1 MYFSFIVMGLLIL
14 FITTTL
20 FAFPS
25 YFNDKTFTFATD
37 DISSSSWSFKSSQS
51 NNTGV
56 SILSSSSPRLDAN
69 LTIHNTTGT
78 VSLVGAVYTSGLTR
92 PQFKP
97 FVDMNSN
104 ESYLTRDYATYKAAK
119 NQSALI
125 RPSTRVFE
133 VQIPYSINYSSTV
146 TSGFGRQDNNKAV
159 HSTTQE
165 DFIIHGRR
173 HAAAA
178 AQINQSGSLIGFE
191 GLTQNCCDPPD
202 VQVAAGSNY
211 VVEMVNLD
219 GAIYTKNG
227 TLIKEF
233 GLDQFFNPSVNGF
246 SKSGDSLSDPS
257 LLFDSQSGRWYASI
271 SDTTTQSIRV
281 AISKTDN
288 PTGIWRVYDF
298 PFKSQSNNCSDQPF
312 IGVSNDKF
320 VVAVNNWANNC
331 DWYSDNRPPEF
342 RGVQFTVA
350 DKADLLSGGGG
361 DYDNRSSNIRS
372 VQSDPNLSNFSLHPV
387 VTLSPTSSLLIV
399 SVGDLNYKKLQV
411 FHIDGPISNLHI
423 KVISDLI
430 QTTHVPPDGIQPTT
444 NLRRN
449 GQCCN
454 STASEH
460 MQEHLVSTGDS
471 RVLSSVWYQ
480 GKLWLTFNDGC
491 FANGDV
497 KSRSCI
503 RIIQLDTTTSRVIQD
518 FDVAAVGSS
527 LYYPS
532 LSTDRAGNL
541 GIIFG
546 YSSRSVHPSLLVS
559 MRLAKDIPNTIEQP
573 LILQLGSDNALS
585 NRYGDYFAAFSD
597 PSSEHST
604 IWVAGQYHAMKTW
617 STYIGR
623 LYIH

>member
-14 FITTTL
+14 FITMTL

-25 YFNDKTFTFATD
+25 YFNDKTFTFAND

-104 ESYLTRDYATYKAAK
+104 ASYLTRDYATYKAAK
-119 NQSALI
+119 NQSA
-125 RPSTRVFE
+125 
-133 VQIPYSINYSSTV
+133 QI
-146 TSGFGRQDNNKAV
+146 D
-159 HSTTQE
+159 
-165 DFIIHGRR
+165 
-173 HAAAA
+173 
-178 AQINQSGSLIGFE
+178 QSGSLIGFE

-271 SDTTTQSIRV
+271 SDTTTQSIPV

-288 PTGIWRVYDF
+288 PTGSWRVYDF

-350 DKADLLSGGGG
+350 DKADLLGGG

-387 VTLSPTSSLLIV
+387 VTLSPTASLLIV
-399 SVGDLNYKKLQV
+399 SVGDLNYKKLQ
-411 FHIDGPISNLHI
+411 
-423 KVISDLI
+423 
-430 QTTHVPPDGIQPTT
+430 
-444 NLRRN
+444 
-449 GQCCN
+449 
-454 STASEH
+454 
-460 MQEHLVSTGDS
+460 
-471 RVLSSVWYQ
+471 
-480 GKLWLTFNDGC
+480 
-491 FANGDV
+491 
-497 KSRSCI
+497 
-503 RIIQLDTTTSRVIQD
+503 
-518 FDVAAVGSS
+518 
-527 LYYPS
+527 
-532 LSTDRAGNL
+532 
-541 GIIFG
+541 
-546 YSSRSVHPSLLVS
+546 
-559 MRLAKDIPNTIEQP
+559 
-573 LILQLGSDNALS
+573 
-585 NRYGDYFAAFSD
+585 
-597 PSSEHST
+597 
-604 IWVAGQYHAMKTW
+604 
-617 STYIGR
+617 
-623 LYIH
+623 

>member
-1 MYFSFIVMGLLIL
+1 MYR
-14 FITTTL
+14 
-20 FAFPS
+20 
-25 YFNDKTFTFATD
+25 
-37 DISSSSWSFKSSQS
+37 
-51 NNTGV
+51 
-56 SILSSSSPRLDAN
+56 SP
-69 LTIHNTTGT
+69 T
-78 VSLVGAVYTSGLTR
+78 
-92 PQFKP
+92 
-97 FVDMNSN
+97 
-104 ESYLTRDYATYKAAK
+104 
-119 NQSALI
+119 
-125 RPSTRVFE
+125 
-133 VQIPYSINYSSTV
+133 
-146 TSGFGRQDNNKAV
+146 
-159 HSTTQE
+159 
-165 DFIIHGRR
+165 
-173 HAAAA
+173 
-178 AQINQSGSLIGFE
+178 
-191 GLTQNCCDPPD
+191 
-202 VQVAAGSNY
+202 GSNY

-227 TLIKEF
+227 ILIKEF

-350 DKADLLSGGGG
+350 DKADLIGGGDGG

-454 STASEH
+454 GPASEH
-460 MQEHLVSTGDS
+460 MQRAPSFHRG
-471 RVLSSVWYQ
+471 LSCAKSLS
-480 GKLWLTFNDGC
+480 GTRKLWLTFNDGC

-497 KSRSCI
+497 KSKFCI
-503 RIIQLDTTTSRVIQD
+503 RIYSWTQQPIELSKTSMLLP
-518 FDVAAVGSS
+518 VGSS

-532 LSTDRAGNL
+532 LS
-541 GIIFG
+541 
-546 YSSRSVHPSLLVS
+546 
-559 MRLAKDIPNTIEQP
+559 
-573 LILQLGSDNALS
+573 LQ
-585 NRYGDYFAAFSD
+585 
-597 PSSEHST
+597 T
-604 IWVAGQYHAMKTW
+604 GQE
-617 STYIGR
+617 I
-623 LYIH
+623 

>member
-1 MYFSFIVMGLLIL
+1 M
-14 FITTTL
+14 TL

-25 YFNDKTFTFATD
+25 YFNDKTFTFAND
-37 DISSSSWSFKSSQS
+37 DISISSWPFKSSQN
-51 NNTGV
+51 NNTGG
-56 SILSSSSPRLDAN
+56 SILYSSSPTLDAN

-78 VSLVGAVYTSGLTR
+78 VSLVGEVYTSGLTR

-97 FVDMNSN
+97 FIDMNSN

-146 TSGFGRQDNNKAV
+146 TSGFGGQDNNKAV

-173 HAAAA
+173 YAAAA
-178 AQINQSGSLIGFE
+178 AKINQSGSLIGFE

-211 VVEMVNLD
+211 VLEMVNLD

-233 GLDQFFNPSVNGF
+233 GLDQLFNPSVNGF

-257 LLFDSQSGRWYASI
+257 LLFDSQSRRWYASI

-350 DKADLLSGGGG
+350 DKADLIGGGDDG
-361 DYDNRSSNIRS
+361 DYDNRPSNIRS

-387 VTLSPTSSLLIV
+387 VTLSPTSSL
-399 SVGDLNYKKLQV
+399 
-411 FHIDGPISNLHI
+411 
-423 KVISDLI
+423 
-430 QTTHVPPDGIQPTT
+430 PD
-444 NLRRN
+444 
-449 GQCCN
+449 C
-454 STASEH
+454 
-460 MQEHLVSTGDS
+460 
-471 RVLSSVWYQ
+471 
-480 GKLWLTFNDGC
+480 
-491 FANGDV
+491 
-497 KSRSCI
+497 
-503 RIIQLDTTTSRVIQD
+503 
-518 FDVAAVGSS
+518 
-527 LYYPS
+527 
-532 LSTDRAGNL
+532 
-541 GIIFG
+541 
-546 YSSRSVHPSLLVS
+546 
-559 MRLAKDIPNTIEQP
+559 
-573 LILQLGSDNALS
+573 
-585 NRYGDYFAAFSD
+585 
-597 PSSEHST
+597 
-604 IWVAGQYHAMKTW
+604 
-617 STYIGR
+617 
-623 LYIH
+623 